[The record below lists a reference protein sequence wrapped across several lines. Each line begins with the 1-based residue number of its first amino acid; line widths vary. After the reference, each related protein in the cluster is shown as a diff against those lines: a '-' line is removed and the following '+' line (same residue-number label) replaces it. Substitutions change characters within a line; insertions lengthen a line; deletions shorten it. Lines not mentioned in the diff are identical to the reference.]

1 MNPNEIASRLKLM
14 FENSPE
20 ELSINVIVSKNLAQ
34 KVNFI
39 KELMLAENQDYT
51 EEEIYKFILWNGANK
66 ILEEIADN
74 AQVNNN

>member
-1 MNPNEIASRLKLM
+1 MNPNEITNRLKQM

-20 ELSINVIVSKNLAQ
+20 EISINVIVSKNLAQ

-51 EEEIYKFILWNGANK
+51 DEEMYKFILWNGANK
-66 ILEEIADN
+66 ILEEIANN
-74 AQVNNN
+74 AQVNNP

>member
-1 MNPNEIASRLKLM
+1 MNPNDITSKLKNM

-20 ELSINVIVSKNLAQ
+20 EISINVIVSKNLAQ

-66 ILEEIADN
+66 ILEEIANN
-74 AQVNNN
+74 AQVNNS